1 MIAKDLIIVGAGP
14 AGLTAAIYAATSG
27 TDLLVISG
35 FTGSAAATSPAVA
48 NYPGFPAP
56 IAGSELVTNFE
67 NQAKNLG
74 TQIESDSIEEITKNE
89 DGTFT
94 LKGTLNTYSAK
105 AVIYAAGAQARRL
118 RLSEEPKY
126 FGKGVSVCATCDG
139 HFFKGKDAAVAAG
152 DKTALSEAIYLS
164 NICKTVYYVTKDQ
177 EGPKE
182 LTTISN
188 VVLKTNA
195 AISALQGEK
204 RLEAI
209 ELTDET
215 TKTKETIPVQAL
227 FTAVGHDPETS
238 PLKNLPVLD
247 EKGAVITN
255 PDASTPVPGLF
266 AAGDVVKGAIRQI
279 VFAANAGMQA
289 ALSARKYLRS
299 LK

>member
-27 TDLLVISG
+27 TELLVISG
-35 FTGSAAATSPAVA
+35 FTGSAAATAPAVA

-74 TQIESDSIEEITKNE
+74 TRIESDSIEEITKNE
-89 DGTFT
+89 NGTFT
-94 LKGTLNTYSAK
+94 LKGTMNTYAAK

-139 HFFKGKDAAVAAG
+139 HFFKGKDVAVAAG
-152 DKTALSEAIYLS
+152 DKTALSEAIYLA

-177 EGPKE
+177 EAPKE
-182 LTTISN
+182 LKALSN
-188 VVLKTNA
+188 IVPKTNA

-215 TKTKETIPVQAL
+215 TKEKETIEVQGL
-227 FTAVGHDPETS
+227 FTAVGHDPETA

-255 PDASTPVPGLF
+255 PDTSTPVPGLF

-279 VFAANAGMQA
+279 VYAANAGMQA
-289 ALSARKYLRS
+289 ALSARKYLRN
-299 LK
+299 LH

>member
-35 FTGSAAATSPAVA
+35 FTGSAAATAPAVA

-139 HFFKGKDAAVAAG
+139 HFFKGKDVSAG

-177 EGPKE
+177 EAPKE
-182 LTTISN
+182 LAALSN
-188 VVLKTNA
+188 IVPKTNA
-195 AISALQGEK
+195 SISALQGEK

-209 ELTDET
+209 ELTDEL

-227 FTAVGHDPETS
+227 FTAIGHDPETA

-255 PDASTPVPGLF
+255 SDASTPVPGLF

>member
-35 FTGSAAATSPAVA
+35 FTGSAAATAPAVA
-48 NYPGFPAP
+48 NYPGFPNP
-56 IAGSELVTNFE
+56 IPGSELVTNFE

-94 LKGTLNTYSAK
+94 LKGTLSTYTSK

-139 HFFKGKDAAVAAG
+139 HFFKGKDVAVAAG
-152 DKTALSEAIYLS
+152 DKTALSEAIYLA

-177 EGPKE
+177 EAPKE
-182 LTTISN
+182 LAALSN

-195 AISALQGEK
+195 SISALQGEK

-227 FTAVGHDPETS
+227 FTAVGHDPETA

>member
-1 MIAKDLIIVGAGP
+1 MITKDLIIVGAGP

-35 FTGSAAATSPAVA
+35 FTGSAAATAPAVA

-56 IAGSELVTNFE
+56 IAGSELVANFE

-74 TQIESDSIEEITKNE
+74 TRIESDSIEEITKNE

-118 RLSEEPKY
+118 RLGEEPKY

-139 HFFKGKDAAVAAG
+139 HFFKGKDVAVAAG
-152 DKTALSEAIYLS
+152 DKTALSEAIYLA
-164 NICKTVYYVTKDQ
+164 NICRSVYYVTKDQ
-177 EGPKE
+177 EVPKE
-182 LTTISN
+182 LKALSN
-188 VVLKTNA
+188 IVPKTNA

-215 TKTKETIPVQAL
+215 TKEKETIEVQGL
-227 FTAVGHDPETS
+227 FTAVGHDPETA

-255 PDASTPVPGLF
+255 PDASTPVSGLF
-266 AAGDVVKGAIRQI
+266 AAGDVTKGAIRQI
-279 VFAANAGMQA
+279 VFAANQGMQA
-289 ALSARKYLRS
+289 ALSARKYLRN
-299 LK
+299 LH

>member
-1 MIAKDLIIVGAGP
+1 MITKDLIIVGAGP

-35 FTGSAAATSPAVA
+35 FTGSAAATAPAVA
-48 NYPGFPAP
+48 NYPGFPSP
-56 IAGSELVTNFE
+56 IAGSELVANFE

-74 TQIESDSIEEITKNE
+74 TRIESDSIEEITKNE

-118 RLSEEPKY
+118 RLGEEPKY

-139 HFFKGKDAAVAAG
+139 HFFKGKDVAVAAG
-152 DKTALSEAIYLS
+152 DKTALSEAIYLA
-164 NICKTVYYVTKDQ
+164 NICRSVYYVTKDQ
-177 EGPKE
+177 EVPKE
-182 LTTISN
+182 LKALSN
-188 VVLKTNA
+188 IVPKTNA

-215 TKTKETIPVQAL
+215 TKEKETIEVQGL
-227 FTAVGHDPETS
+227 FTAVGHDPETA

-255 PDASTPVPGLF
+255 VDASTTVPGLF
-266 AAGDVVKGAIRQI
+266 AAGDVVKGVIRQI

-289 ALSARKYLRS
+289 ALSARKYLRN
-299 LK
+299 LH